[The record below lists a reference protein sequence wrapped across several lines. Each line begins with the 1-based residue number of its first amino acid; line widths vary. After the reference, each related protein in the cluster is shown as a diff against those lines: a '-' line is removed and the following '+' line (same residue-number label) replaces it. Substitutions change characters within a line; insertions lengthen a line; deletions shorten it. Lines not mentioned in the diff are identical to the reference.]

1 MDDKNNEGF
10 RRHALP
16 LLLLAGVM
24 VWYFLP
30 VLSLG
35 HTFFFRDVMKF
46 GLPEKWFQW
55 HTYLQGA
62 MPYWN
67 PTIFNGVPFFPLLH
81 PNAAYPLNILLF
93 TGDFPYGFNLFVVV
107 HHAVLV
113 FSVYALMRFWGMS
126 AAAATASAFV
136 AGLGGYF
143 LSIVSLGNQLVST
156 VWTPL
161 VLLAVQ
167 KYLMRPHWGW
177 LTAAVIFVVMQI
189 LGGSPESCVMSTLM
203 VYFACVFI
211 TPGRGTHWK
220 RPTLTVAGLSLTAIA
235 LTAFQLVPTYRVIQ
249 RSVRAWDLDP
259 AFNTK
264 WSLEPETLRHL
275 FAARDFDTFMTASS
289 LEAVPYFPSV
299 YMGVIP
305 ALALVSA
312 AVLVRRREVIFWT
325 AVFFTGLFFALGGNN
340 PVYTQLLPFNP
351 LLQMFR
357 YPEKFFFFSAFAM
370 TFLTGYFIDHLFQAR
385 ARHRLSPFILACV
398 IFGTVLASV
407 AVYADDD
414 RTVLSAGVF
423 AAVVALAVMVFTG
436 RMEPRWGRA
445 LLVLVVFI
453 DLWTAHSRLV
463 PFIDKKLVTQLPE
476 VMAGL
481 PEPPPLYRVYTGAL
495 DRERFRSKN
504 LFPQAPNLVLSHIL
518 EKETAS
524 PNLGTVFGLQYAD
537 GLMAIELENVWL
549 WTQMFR
555 KSSMEKKQRMLERNN
570 VRYWVAGGDLFG
582 PESRSRRFGS
592 DSVREFQNA
601 LPRAFL
607 VPAMRQGP
615 EIKLINTFFAKDFDP
630 RKEVL
635 LDQPVD
641 FQPSERF
648 DGTVQSIE
656 YSPNHVTV
664 RTRQE
669 GNGFLVL
676 LDSYFP
682 GWTVHV
688 DGKPAPLLRAYH
700 FFRAVPLESGMH
712 LLQFKYVPEG
722 LVEGQ
727 AVTFLMIVIS
737 LAVLLVRA
745 FARLPVNRWDSL
757 KTS

>member
-1 MDDKNNEGF
+1 MGKNANPGF
-10 RRHALP
+10 RQHVLP
-16 LLLLAGVM
+16 LTLLSVVL

-35 HTFFFRDVMKF
+35 HTLFFRDVMKF
-46 GLPEKWFQW
+46 GLPEKWFQL
-55 HTYLQGA
+55 HTYTQGA

-67 PTIFNGVPFFPLLH
+67 PSIFNGVPFMPLLH
-81 PNAAYPLNILLF
+81 PNAAYPLNVLLF
-93 TGDFPYGFNLFVVV
+93 AGDFPYGYNLFVVV
-107 HHAVLV
+107 HHAILV
-113 FSVYALMRFWGMS
+113 FSVYAVMRFWGVS
-126 AAAATASAFV
+126 TVAATASALV

-143 LSIVSLGNQLVST
+143 LSLVSLGNQLVST

-167 KYLMRPHWGW
+167 KYLVRPHWGW
-177 LTAAVIFVVMQI
+177 LTAAVGFVILQI

-203 VYFACVFI
+203 VYFAAVFL
-211 TPGRGTHWK
+211 TPGRAAHWK
-220 RPTLTVAGLSLTAIA
+220 RPTLAVAGVSLTAIA
-235 LTAFQLVPTYRVIQ
+235 LTAFQLLPTYRVIQ
-249 RSVRAWDLDP
+249 RSVRAWDLDT

-264 WSLEPETLRHL
+264 WSLEPEALRHL

-289 LEAVPYFPSV
+289 LEAVPYFPSL
-299 YMGVIP
+299 YMGILP

-312 AVLVRRREVIFWT
+312 AVLIRRKEVIFWT
-325 AVFFTGLFFALGGNN
+325 AVFFAGLFFALGGNN
-340 PVYTQLLPFNP
+340 PVYNFLLPFNP

-357 YPEKFFFFSAFAM
+357 YPEKFFFLCAFAM
-370 TFLTGYFIDHLFQAR
+370 TFLSGYFIDSLFQKR
-385 ARHRLSPFILACV
+385 ARHRLSPFILACL
-398 IFGTVLASV
+398 IFGSVLAGV
-407 AVYADDD
+407 AVYAHDDHIA
-414 RTVLSAGVF
+414 LSAGTF
-423 AAVVALAVMVFTG
+423 AAVVVLAAMVFTG

-445 LLVLVVFI
+445 LLLLVVFM
-453 DLWTAHSRLV
+453 DLWIAHSRLV
-463 PFIDKKLVTQLPE
+463 PFIDQRLITQPPE

-481 PEPPPLYRVYTGAL
+481 PEPPPPYRVYTGAL

-504 LFPQAPNLVLSHIL
+504 LFPQAPNLVLSHIM

-524 PNLGTVFGLQYAD
+524 PNLGTVFGLEYAD

-549 WTQMFR
+549 WTQVFR
-555 KSSMEKKQRMLERNN
+555 KSSFDKKQRILERSN
-570 VRYWVAGGDLFG
+570 VRYWIAGGDLFG
-582 PESRSRRFGS
+582 RKSASHGFGS
-592 DSVREFQNA
+592 GSIRKFENA

-607 VPAMRQGP
+607 VPAMRLGP
-615 EIKLINTFFAKDFDP
+615 EIKLLNTYFAEDFDP

-641 FQPSERF
+641 FEPSERF
-648 DGTVQSIE
+648 EGAVQSIE

-682 GWTVHV
+682 GWTVRV
-688 DGKPAPLLRAYH
+688 NGKPAPLLRANH
-700 FFRAVPLESGMH
+700 FFRAVPLKSGMH
-712 LLQFKYVPEG
+712 LLHFRYVPEG
-722 LVEGQ
+722 LVAGQ
-727 AVTFLMIVIS
+727 AVTFLVIAAGFV
-737 LAVLLVRA
+737 LLLVRT
-745 FARLPVNRWDSL
+745 FLRLPVNRWDSL